1 MPNSSSESASKSQVS
16 NPARLRKRSLWPS
29 TLVLSTLFPVLAAV
43 LAFHLDSFDPAPI
56 PIHEST
62 QSSMSVSLRNDR
74 MLEGA
79 EFVGSGELLGP
90 EDLAYDSESQLI
102 YTGCQDG
109 WVKRVR
115 LNDSAVE
122 KWVNTQGRPLGVALG
137 HNGEAIVADG
147 YKGLLNISRDGE
159 IEVLTDE
166 ADGLKFKITDGVDV
180 AENGMIYFTD
190 ASYKYSVEDSVWD
203 VLEGKP
209 HGRFM
214 SFDPITGKTRVL
226 AGDLYFPNGVVV
238 SPRQDSVILCETV
251 MRRCRKYYIEG
262 NKQGELER
270 FVDNLPGLPD
280 SIKYDG
286 DGHYWIALATG
297 NSVLF
302 DLALR
307 HAFIRKIMGMME
319 KYIGGLP
326 KGNDAGVLVVDLEG
340 KPVAHYY
347 DHKLCSV
354 TSAVKIGNRV
364 YCGSVVYSHIM
375 SLNLDQYPASPTVS
389 M

>member
-1 MPNSSSESASKSQVS
+1 MPDSISESASKSQVS
-16 NPARLRKRSLWPS
+16 SPSRLRKKRPCLS
-29 TLVLSTLFPVLAAV
+29 TLVLSTLFPVLVAV
-43 LAFHLDSFDPAPI
+43 LAFHLDSFQPGPI
-56 PIHEST
+56 PIHELT
-62 QSSMSVSLRNDR
+62 QSPMSVSLRNDR

-90 EDLAYDSESQLI
+90 EDLAYDSKSQLI

-115 LNDSAVE
+115 LNDSAVD
-122 KWVNTQGRPLGVALG
+122 KWVNTHGRPLGVALG

-147 YKGLLNISRDGE
+147 YKRWRNRDANGRGGRAEIQNYRRSRCSTE
-159 IEVLTDE
+159 C
-166 ADGLKFKITDGVDV
+166 
-180 AENGMIYFTD
+180 
-190 ASYKYSVEDSVWD
+190 VWD

-214 SFDPITGKTRVL
+214 SFDPITRKTRVL
-226 AGDLYFPNGVVV
+226 VADLYFPNGVAV
-238 SPRQDSVILCETV
+238 SPSQDSVILCETV
-251 MRRCRKYYIEG
+251 MRRCRKYYTEG
-262 NKQGELER
+262 NKQGELES

-297 NSVLF
+297 NSAVF
-302 DLALR
+302 DLAMR

-326 KGNDAGVLVVDLEG
+326 KGNDAGVLVVDMEG
-340 KPVAHYY
+340 DPVAHYY

-354 TSAVKIGNRV
+354 TSAMKIGNRV

-375 SLNLDQYPASPTVS
+375 SLDLDQYPASPTVS
-389 M
+389 V